1 MQMNKI
7 FEKHRIPD
15 FYFNQYFR
23 LIHDIWFQIDQFLY
37 NNLTLDLWN
46 LQTALKINANG
57 EYI

>member
-1 MQMNKI
+1 MENI
-7 FEKHRIPD
+7 FEKHGIPD

-46 LQTALKINANG
+46 LQTALKINAN
-57 EYI
+57 E

>member
-1 MQMNKI
+1 MENI
-7 FEKHRIPD
+7 FEKHGIPD